1 MPSFR
6 YDEHICTHFPELRAS
21 VILGTGLNNCLTTG
35 VLYEQYR
42 AQQEHTSA
50 QIRDRL
56 LSELPQ
62 LAAWRAAFRRFNV
75 NPTRYRSAPEAL
87 LRRLTKKGEIPG
99 INAIVD
105 INNLISIRYAIPV
118 AAFDIR
124 SVNGELLVRSAH
136 GEEQFTPLGSTS
148 VETPDRGEVIFVDRN
163 DLVFARRWCWRQS
176 DHSAARIDTN
186 QVIITIEAMHPGAEE
201 DVQLAARDLIEMLR
215 VFLGGEVEWA
225 FLSPANPA
233 I

>member
-6 YDEHICTHFPELRAS
+6 YDDHICTQFPELRAA
-21 VILGTGLNNCLTTG
+21 VILGTGLDNRITPGALHER
-35 VLYEQYR
+35 YI
-42 AQQEHTSA
+42 AQQEDTRA
-50 QIRDRL
+50 QVNDRS
-56 LSELPQ
+56 LSEIPQ
-62 LAAWRAAFRRFNV
+62 LAAWRTAFRRFNV

-118 AAFDIR
+118 AAFDRR
-124 SVNGELLVRSAH
+124 SIDGELLVRFAH

-148 VETPDRGEVIFVDRN
+148 VESPDQGEVIFVDRN

-176 DHSAARIDTN
+176 DQSAATIDTN
-186 QVIITIEAMHPGAEE
+186 EVIITIEAMHPGAEK
-201 DVQLAARDLIEMLR
+201 DVQLAAKDLIEILG
-215 VFLGGEVEWA
+215 VFLGGEAEWA
-225 FLSPANPA
+225 FLSPSNPA

>member
-6 YDEHICTHFPELRAS
+6 YDEHICTHYPELRAA
-21 VILGTGLNNCLTTG
+21 VILATGLNNCPTTG
-35 VLYEQYR
+35 VLHEQYR

-50 QIRDRL
+50 QILDRP

-87 LRRLTKKGEIPG
+87 LRRLTKKGEIPD

-105 INNLISIRYAIPV
+105 INNLISIRYVIPV

-124 SVNGELLVRSAH
+124 AVNGELLVRSAH

-148 VETPDRGEVIFVDRN
+148 VETPDRGDVLCVDRN

-176 DHSAARIDTN
+176 DQSAARIDTN

-201 DVQLAARDLIEMLR
+201 DVQLAARDQIEMLR
-215 VFLGGEVEWA
+215 VYLGGDVEWA

>member
-6 YDEHICTHFPELRAS
+6 YDDQICAHFPELRAA
-21 VILGTGLNNCLTTG
+21 VILGTGLNNHITPGALH
-35 VLYEQYR
+35 ERYR
-42 AQQEHTSA
+42 TQQEDTSA
-50 QIRDRL
+50 QVRDRP
-56 LSELPQ
+56 LSELPP

-87 LRRLTKKGEIPG
+87 LRRLIKKGEIPG

-118 AAFDIR
+118 AAFDRR
-124 SVNGELLVRSAH
+124 SVDGELLVRFAN
-136 GEEQFTPLGSTS
+136 GEEQFTSLGSTS
-148 VETPDRGEVIFVDRN
+148 IETPDRGEVIFVDRN
-163 DLVFARRWCWRQS
+163 ELVFARRWCWRQS
-176 DHSAARIDTN
+176 DQSAARIDTN
-186 QVIITIEAMHPGAEE
+186 EVIITIEGMHPGAEN
-201 DVQLAARDLIEMLR
+201 DVQRAARDLIEMLR
-215 VFLGGEVEWA
+215 IFLGGEAEWA